1 MKECVENDT
10 WNGDE
15 NILVKKFLREKMT
28 QNYRT
33 KKDTFVTLSLFNTFL
48 AMYVYQKIKIDR
60 DYDNSLRH

>member
-28 QNYRT
+28 QNYRRT
-33 KKDTFVTLSLFNTFL
+33 RTDTFVALF
-48 AMYVYQKIKIDR
+48 
-60 DYDNSLRH
+60 

>member
-1 MKECVENDT
+1 MT
-10 WNGDE
+10 PGMGDE

>member
-33 KKDTFVTLSLFNTFL
+33 RKDTFVTLSLFNTFL